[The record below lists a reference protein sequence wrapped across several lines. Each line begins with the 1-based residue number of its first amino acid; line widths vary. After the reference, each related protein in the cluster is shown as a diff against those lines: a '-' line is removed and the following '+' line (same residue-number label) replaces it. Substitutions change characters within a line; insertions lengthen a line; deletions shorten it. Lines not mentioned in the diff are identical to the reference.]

1 MSSRS
6 RAGSPGP
13 AGSFSACVSSG
24 SAEASEAGLEIL
36 KAGGN
41 AADAAAGMLL
51 TLSVTN
57 LGAVC
62 PGGEAAGIVAMAD
75 AGGPSVICGQG
86 RAPLSNAV
94 ASWDPNSARG
104 GIQDATTPALISYV
118 CTLLKRFGTVSLA
131 KASSSMLEQL
141 RNGRLTSHFDTGLK
155 REITTLTGEFVQPGQ
170 ATMHPD
176 LREWQTDL
184 AATIN
189 RLLEQ
194 EARHA
199 ETRQLGIQAAHQEF
213 YQGETASLLSAWYK
227 EKHALLSGDDLNA
240 CTSAIEAP
248 VTTTFGDFEVHSSG
262 PWAQGP
268 LLNMVLNTVKAAGI
282 EDLDYGSAEYLHTV
296 IEAMKLGFA
305 DRDRYLADPDY
316 AEIPLDSL
324 LDVAYAGTRARII
337 ESRYAEVRPSPG
349 LIKMNSGVTGRNSS
363 DLRGRSSS
371 TVCCLVSDHQGN
383 VVITTSSGV
392 GSIAGA
398 GGQTGVTHGTR
409 MRAFDLHPDHQNA
422 VAPGKRPRSTLA
434 PFIVTR
440 RGRVVIGY
448 SSPGGDFQVQMAL
461 QLLLNIARFGLQQE
475 NIEQAFRGESTVALH
490 HRAGMKNG
498 RSIISADQSLP
509 RETLNSLSER
519 GHRIMPAKINLD
531 QLGGGLIYWDDAES
545 DYRVCGHC
553 AMNSPG

>member
-1 MSSRS
+1 MNSRS
-6 RAGSPGP
+6 RADSSDT
-13 AGSFSACVSSG
+13 ATSFSACVSSG
-24 SAEASEAGLEIL
+24 SAEASEAGMEIL

-51 TLSVTN
+51 ALSVTN

-62 PGGEAAGIVAMAD
+62 PGGEAAGIVAMKD
-75 AGGPSVICGQG
+75 GDGPSVICGQG
-86 RAPLSNAV
+86 RAPLSAAV
-94 ASWDPNSARG
+94 ASWNFDSARG
-104 GIQDATTPALISYV
+104 SLQDATTPALVSYV
-118 CTLLKRFGTVSLA
+118 CTLLERFGTISLA

-141 RNGRLTSHFDTGLK
+141 RNGQSSSHFDTGLK
-155 REITTLTGEFVQPGQ
+155 RDINTLTGEFAQPGQ

-176 LREWQTDL
+176 MREWQTDL

-189 RLLEQ
+189 RLLDQ

-213 YQGETASLLSAWYK
+213 YQGETASLLSTWYK
-227 EKHALLSGDDLNA
+227 EKHALLAAEDLNA

-282 EDLDYGSAEYLHTV
+282 EDLDYGSAEYLHTI

-305 DRDRYLADPDY
+305 DRDEHLADPDF

-324 LDVAYAGTRARII
+324 LDFTYAGTRARII
-337 ESRYAEVRPSPG
+337 ESRYAKVRPSPG
-349 LIKMNSGVTGRNSS
+349 LIKINSGVTARIRSY
-363 DLRGRSSS
+363 LRGKSSS

-383 VVITTSSGV
+383 VVITTPSGV
-392 GSIAGA
+392 GSIAGS
-398 GGQTGVTHGTR
+398 GGQTGITHGTR
-409 MRAFDLHPDHQNA
+409 MRVFDLYPDHQNA

-448 SSPGGDFQVQMAL
+448 STPGGDFQVQMAI
-461 QLLLNIARFGLQQE
+461 QLILNVARFGLKQE
-475 NIEQAFRGESTVALH
+475 NIEQFFRGESAVALH
-490 HRAGMKNG
+490 YRAWMKNG
-498 RSIISADQSLP
+498 QSIISVDQSLP
-509 RETLNSLSER
+509 GETRNSLSER
-519 GHRIMPAKINLD
+519 GHRIMPAKVNLD
-531 QLGGGLIYWDDAES
+531 KLGGGVIYWDDAES
-545 DYRVCGHC
+545 DYRVCGHS
-553 AMNSPG
+553 AMNSPR